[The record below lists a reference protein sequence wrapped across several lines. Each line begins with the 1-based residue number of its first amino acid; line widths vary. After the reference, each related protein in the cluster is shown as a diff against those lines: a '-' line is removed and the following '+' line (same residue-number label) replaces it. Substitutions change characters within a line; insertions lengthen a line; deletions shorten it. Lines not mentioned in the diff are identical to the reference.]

1 VSDEVILEVMT
12 PEKDSQSGTILIFP
26 IRLVESAALW
36 DRESIESHVELSC
49 RKTGQKV
56 RLPVSVRLIGQ
67 RPEHFGE
74 QAIYLQEY
82 LVFCMSCLRIGI
94 F

>member
-1 VSDEVILEVMT
+1 MSDEIILEVMT

-26 IRLVESAALW
+26 VRLVESASLW
-36 DRESIESHVELSC
+36 DRESVESHVELSC

-74 QAIYLQEY
+74 RVTYLPEY
-82 LVFCMSCLRIGI
+82 SVFCASRLRKGK